1 MIFVGIDISKLTF
14 DVAVLIDG
22 KYMSRQFENKQS
34 GFLKLSQWIKSFKHP
49 AYFCSE
55 ATGIY
60 GLALAKHLYQTNQKV
75 IVANPLQ
82 THAFAKMEMARNK
95 TDKADAMSIARYCQ
109 YLFNRGEIDKGLFIP
124 RSAAFER
131 VQFLVTRLDQLSKMK
146 SQENNR
152 SGVSLD
158 KAAARSIQSVLTFID
173 KQIVVIKKEI
183 TMIIKQDEQ
192 LTVQLKLLVS
202 INGIGDKT
210 AWALLAYIG
219 DISLFENSKQINSY
233 AGLNSSIE
241 QSGTSLNRS
250 SLSKTGSTRLRKSLY
265 MPTMV
270 AVRYNPLMLAFY
282 NKLLTKGKPKKV
294 ALIAVMRKLLVL
306 AFGVLKS
313 RKPFDVNYQ
322 H

>member
-1 MIFVGIDISKLTF
+1 
-14 DVAVLIDG
+14 VLIDG

-34 GFLKLSQWIKSFKHP
+34 GFLKPSQWIKSFKK
-49 AYFCSE
+49 ATYFCLE

-60 GLALAKHLYQTNQKV
+60 GLTLAKHLYQTNQKV
-75 IVANPLQ
+75 IVAKPLK

-95 TDKADAMSIARYCQ
+95 TDKADAVSIARYCQ
-109 YLFNRGEIDKGLFIP
+109 YLFYKGEIDKSFFIP
-124 RSAAFER
+124 KSAAFER
-131 VQFLVTRLDQLSKMK
+131 VQFLVTCLGIDQLSKMK

-158 KAAARSIQSVLTFID
+158 KAATCSIGFMLTFID

-183 TMIIKQDEQ
+183 TMMIKQDEQ
-192 LTVQLKLLVS
+192 LTAQLKLLVS

-210 AWALLAYIG
+210 AWALLAYVG
-219 DISLFENSKQINSY
+219 DISLFENSKQISSY
-233 AGLNSSIE
+233 AGLNPSID

-265 MPTMV
+265 MPAMV
-270 AVRYNPLMLAFY
+270 AVRFNPLMLAFY

-313 RKPFDVNYQ
+313 GKPFDVNYQ